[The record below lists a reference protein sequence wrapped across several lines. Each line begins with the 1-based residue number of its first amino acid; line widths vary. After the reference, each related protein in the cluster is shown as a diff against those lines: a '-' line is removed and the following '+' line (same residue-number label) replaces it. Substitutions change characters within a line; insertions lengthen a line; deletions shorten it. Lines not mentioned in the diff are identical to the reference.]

1 MRSAVLV
8 LAAAA
13 LAACAAAFAYLC
25 ATGAA
30 REALGI
36 AGCFAPCA
44 AWLAYDFGRAS
55 R

>member
-1 MRSAVLV
+1 MRSLVVVLAIAGF
-8 LAAAA
+8 AAAA
-13 LAACAAAFAYLC
+13 AAFLHMC

-36 AGCFAPCA
+36 LGCFAPIA